1 MVKREVA
8 RTIMPTL
15 GEELKR
21 RREERQMTLSDIS
34 EATRIGIRFLKAID
48 TDNYSVL
55 PGGLFTRSFIR
66 AYAKEIGM
74 SEEEAIS
81 LYNQQMGQPT
91 TEFGP
96 AANTAPPAGSSLRS
110 GQMTSKKP
118 PSIIYAPEPE
128 RHRSSS
134 LSKTPTRTNWGTILI
149 AVGILLII
157 GIVVTALVRQLNK
170 AEEDKG
176 NNAAAVQPAEPQT
189 ATSSGSGSSPSGTSS
204 APANAGTAQPP
215 PVSSA
220 DSIVVKLEATGD
232 AWIRYQVDEGEPAQM
247 ILKTG
252 QAQEIPP
259 AQTAVKLNYGNRQT
273 LKLTINN
280 REASFPADA
289 PKFKSQVVISR
300 DTLQSFFQPPVP
312 PLQ

>member
-8 RTIMPTL
+8 RKIMPTL

-91 TEFGP
+91 TELGP
-96 AANTAPPAGSSLRS
+96 AANSVPPAGSSLRS
-110 GQMTSKKP
+110 GQMTSKKT
-118 PSIIYAPEPE
+118 PSIIYAPELE

-134 LSKTPTRTNWGTILI
+134 LAKTPPGPSACYTKLAGRARKSVTNRSIRPGLS
-149 AVGILLII
+149 
-157 GIVVTALVRQLNK
+157 
-170 AEEDKG
+170 
-176 NNAAAVQPAEPQT
+176 PAT
-189 ATSSGSGSSPSGTSS
+189 TT
-204 APANAGTAQPP
+204 
-215 PVSSA
+215 
-220 DSIVVKLEATGD
+220 
-232 AWIRYQVDEGEPAQM
+232 
-247 ILKTG
+247 
-252 QAQEIPP
+252 
-259 AQTAVKLNYGNRQT
+259 
-273 LKLTINN
+273 
-280 REASFPADA
+280 
-289 PKFKSQVVISR
+289 
-300 DTLQSFFQPPVP
+300 
-312 PLQ
+312 